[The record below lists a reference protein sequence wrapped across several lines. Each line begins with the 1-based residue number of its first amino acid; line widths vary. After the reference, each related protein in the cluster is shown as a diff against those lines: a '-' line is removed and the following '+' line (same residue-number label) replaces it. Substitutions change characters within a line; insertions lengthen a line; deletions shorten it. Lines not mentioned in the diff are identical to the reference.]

1 MLLLSF
7 VIVLQSLCSPNEDF
21 GNPES
26 ILDHR
31 FEHIFKQESPKT
43 STHTL
48 EKVLKQAVQN
58 VFRVSKIFVWG
69 A

>member
-1 MLLLSF
+1 M
-7 VIVLQSLCSPNEDF
+7 QDETLCSPNEDF